1 MTSIEYHGMNASKFN
16 FVRSH
21 VHMIERS
28 NSNVSNFAFTIYHCS
43 ARTCDAV
50 RYTEFKSK
58 LGNNNKDQTNFF
70 FIRIFLSFVSVFFAC
85 TRVYTSL
92 NSLQSELPIPNG
104 TQHSCIYLYYS
115 RSLASAS
122 IHLFCRFYLFFCL
135 STVINYATYTS
146 CLSLNDLNT
155 RSICNTSEF
164 NMNWKRTNNAPEKI
178 KQKQCRHLL
187 RWRIVVLAVALTL
200 AQHKQ

>member
-1 MTSIEYHGMNASKFN
+1 MHRSSILFEVTYTWSNEVTATSAILPLPFTIAQR
-16 FVRSH
+16 VH
-21 VHMIERS
+21 VMPYATQNLNQNWGTTTKIKRTS
-28 NSNVSNFAFTIYHCS
+28 SLFAFFSHS
-43 ARTCDAV
+43 FLFFSRAR
-50 RYTEFKSK
+50 
-58 LGNNNKDQTNFF
+58 
-70 FIRIFLSFVSVFFAC
+70 AC
-85 TRVYTSL
+85 TLHLIVYRVNYPFRTVHNIHVFTCTILALSL
-92 NSLQSELPIPNG
+92 
-104 TQHSCIYLYYS
+104 
-115 RSLASAS
+115 SAS

-178 KQKQCRHLL
+178 KQKQCRQLL